1 MRCASL
7 EVLGTSELCYSLSA
21 VSRFAVLC
29 DPELGSMY
37 NGNNTCVFYGFIA
50 SKDDACGFMYH
61 LRLTLLCNCYIC
73 WLRCTELGGSIYCMP
88 CVTRGYFMLYRI
100 HVAFQSEVRVAARS
114 LQIDVFIGQWYD
126 LIVVWCDADGTVAL
140 FQ

>member
-1 MRCASL
+1 
-7 EVLGTSELCYSLSA
+7 
-21 VSRFAVLC
+21 
-29 DPELGSMY
+29 
-37 NGNNTCVFYGFIA
+37 
-50 SKDDACGFMYH
+50 
-61 LRLTLLCNCYIC
+61 
-73 WLRCTELGGSIYCMP
+73 
-88 CVTRGYFMLYRI
+88 MLYRI